1 MCNPFQGYKHF
12 KTRQLGEARLLA
24 KELNEPKT
32 LHRRAEISPIFVSE
46 VLLVSFIQ
54 ITWLAQTSPS

>member
-1 MCNPFQGYKHF
+1 MHF